1 MICEA
6 QDSPG
11 YKVTLPTS
19 SKSEPAR
26 AALALI
32 AAGFGLSGS
41 PQLANSNAIPNQNT
55 EWRIKFMLLIGCSV
69 TLLDKLFTVPGKL
82 VENFSALM
90 TADENRAAL
99 SRQLKLQ
106 VFIF

>member
-41 PQLANSNAIPNQNT
+41 PQLVNTDAIASNHT
-55 EWRIKFMLLIGCSV
+55 EAQSDFILLIGCSV
-69 TLLDKLFTVPGKL
+69 TLLDKLFTFPGKL